1 MPLPERGFCDYNAG
15 KGASVIGKDTSV
27 IGNGASVI
35 VMGPSVIGNGASVII
50 MGPSVNR
57 SGVSVIAMG
66 LERQLWIFGRRG
78 KCLNGGTDDQLGV
91 A

>member
-35 VMGPSVIGNGASVII
+35 VMGPSV
-50 MGPSVNR
+50 NR

-66 LERQLWIFGRRG
+66 HECQLWLFGRRG